1 MIGTGGFRQDAKA
14 EPRRRRAAVLAVVAA
29 TFSAAAS
36 TAVSQEIT
44 PPRNRY
50 GQPDFAGIWQVLDP
64 AAHFN
69 IEAHGASYGVPAG
82 LSIVTDPADGRIPY
96 TATGLARREANRA
109 SPEADPIARCYKPG
123 VPHLMYLPFPL
134 QIVQSETF
142 VTILSE
148 YVHNTRFI
156 FLGRT
161 DHFGE
166 GELDLW
172 NGDSVGRFEGNS
184 LVTEVFNFHPDI
196 WLDRSGNHAGGATL
210 TVEERF
216 TLVDAD
222 TIRYQATLTDPED
235 FTRPW
240 TIETWLYRHKD
251 PAKQILEY
259 ECHAYAENS
268 VGPPVLP
275 QLPSSDAGDAQ

>member
-1 MIGTGGFRQDAKA
+1 MSGTGGYRQHRQAGT
-14 EPRRRRAAVLAVVAA
+14 RCRRAAALAVVAA
-29 TFSAAAS
+29 VLSAAAS
-36 TAVSQEIT
+36 TVAAQEFT

-50 GQPDFAGIWQVLDP
+50 GQPDFSGIWQALDP
-64 AAHFN
+64 APHFN

-82 LSIVTDPADGRIPY
+82 LSIVIDPADGRIPY
-96 TATGLARREANRA
+96 TASGLARRDANRA
-109 SPEADPIARCYKPG
+109 SPETDPIARCYKPG

-134 QIVQSETF
+134 QIVQSGSF

-148 YVHNTRFI
+148 YVHNSRFI
-156 FLGRT
+156 FLDRR

-166 GELDLW
+166 GEIDLW
-172 NGDSVGRFEGNS
+172 NGDSVGRFEGDS

-216 TLVDAD
+216 TLIDAD
-222 TIRYQATLTDPED
+222 TIRYRATLTDPED

-240 TIETWLYRHKD
+240 TMETYLYRHKH

-268 VGPPVLP
+268 LGPPVLP
-275 QLPSSDAGDAQ
+275 QLPPSGTGNAQ